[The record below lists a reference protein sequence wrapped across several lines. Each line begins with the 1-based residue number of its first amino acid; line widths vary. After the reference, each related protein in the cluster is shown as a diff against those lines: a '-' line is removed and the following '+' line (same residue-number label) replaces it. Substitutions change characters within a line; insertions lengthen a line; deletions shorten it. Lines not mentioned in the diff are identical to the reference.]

1 MENPLARRLLAGEFT
16 DGDTVIV
23 DVQENDD
30 GKLEPIFAARPP
42 EPIAVELP
50 VVQTANGK

>member
-1 MENPLARRLLAGEFT
+1 M
-16 DGDTVIV
+16 IV
-23 DVQENDD
+23 DVHENDD

-50 VVQTANGK
+50 VGEQTELEAGMAN

>member
-30 GKLEPIFAARPP
+30 GKLEPDLRRPAAGTDRGG
-42 EPIAVELP
+42 AAGG
-50 VVQTANGK
+50 ANCK